1 MDQNKGTEFDLD
13 GLLRMDSVTQME
25 VMDKAK
31 GIFSPNEMRRRFDLA
46 AKPGGDSPY
55 LQEQNFS
62 LEALAKRDAREDPWG
77 SEKPAAPPAVED
89 TEAQQR
95 AFYAETLLS
104 MRKAMEAV

>member
-1 MDQNKGTEFDLD
+1 
-13 GLLRMDSVTQME
+13 MDSVTQME

-62 LEALAKRDAREDPWG
+62 LEALAKRDARPDPWG
-77 SEKPAAPPAVED
+77 SEKPAEPAAAPIDDEV
-89 TEAQQR
+89 QQR